1 MELFQSVKI
10 LLALIYISG
19 LNDSFICAIELDE
32 RINQCNPSFIDSGG
46 YTCQD
51 YKDYEFCT
59 SVGGYGPG
67 WKSNYGDFYK
77 WANED
82 GETAIICK
90 ECGCGY
96 N

>member
-1 MELFQSVKI
+1 MEQFHSVKI
-10 LLALIYISG
+10 LLALICIIILKENFISA
-19 LNDSFICAIELDE
+19 SKSEE
-32 RINQCNPSFIDSGG
+32 RIYRCNPRFIDSGG

-82 GETAIICK
+82 GETAIVCI
-90 ECGCGY
+90 ECGCGD